1 MKDNVIAKNSSA
13 FRDFAVLESFECGIE
28 LKGSE
33 VKSIREGSV
42 NLKDSFARIEDEE
55 VLLYNTH
62 ITPYEKGSYFN
73 VEAKRIRRLLL
84 HKNEIRRI
92 LGKVN
97 QRGLALVPLKFYF
110 KKSFV
115 KVELGLVKGKKLYD
129 KRRAIKERE
138 VDIEMKRA
146 LRQRR

>member
-13 FRDFAVLESFECGIE
+13 FRDFAILESFECGIE

-33 VKSIREGSV
+33 VKSIREGNV

-138 VDIEMKRA
+138 LDIEMKRA

>member
-13 FRDFAVLESFECGIE
+13 FRDFSILESFECGIE

-33 VKSIREGSV
+33 VKSIREGNV
-42 NLKDSFARIEDEE
+42 NLKDSFARIEKEE
-55 VLLYNTH
+55 IFLYNTH
-62 ITPYEKGSYFN
+62 ISPYDKGSYFN
-73 VEAKRIRRLLL
+73 VDAKRIRRLLL

-92 LGKVN
+92 LSKVS
-97 QRGLALVPLKFYF
+97 QRGLTLVPIKFYF

-115 KVELGLVKGKKLYD
+115 KVELGIVKGKKLYD
-129 KRRAIKERE
+129 KRAAIKKRE
-138 VDIEMKRA
+138 LDLEMKRA

>member
-13 FRDFAVLESFECGIE
+13 FRDFSILESFECGIE

-33 VKSIREGSV
+33 VKSIREGNA
-42 NLKDSFARIEDEE
+42 NLKDSFARIEEEE

-73 VEAKRIRRLLL
+73 VDPKRVRRLLL
-84 HKNEIRRI
+84 HKSEIRRI
-92 LGKVN
+92 LSRVS
-97 QRGLALVPLKFYF
+97 QRGLTLVPLKFYF
-110 KKSFV
+110 KKGFV

-129 KRRAIKERE
+129 KRAAIKERE
-138 VDIEMKRA
+138 LDLEMKRE
-146 LRQRR
+146 LRRRR

>member
-1 MKDNVIAKNSSA
+1 MKDNVIARNSSA
-13 FRDFAVLESFECGIE
+13 FRDFAILESFECGIE

-33 VKSIREGSV
+33 VKSIREGNV
-42 NLKDSFARIEDEE
+42 NLKDSFARIENEE

-138 VDIEMKRA
+138 LDIEMKRA

>member
-33 VKSIREGSV
+33 VKSIREGNV

-55 VLLYNTH
+55 ILLYNTH

-97 QRGLALVPLKFYF
+97 QRGLSLVPLKFYF

-115 KVELGLVKGKKLYD
+115 KVELGLVKGKKLFD

-138 VDIEMKRA
+138 LDIEMKRA